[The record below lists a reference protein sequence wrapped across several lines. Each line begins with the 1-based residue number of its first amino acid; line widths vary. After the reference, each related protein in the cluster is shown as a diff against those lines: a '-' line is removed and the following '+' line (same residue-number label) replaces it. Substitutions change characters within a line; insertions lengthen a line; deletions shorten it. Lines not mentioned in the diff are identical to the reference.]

1 MTREEMNRILNQ
13 QYQDLAEEFQ
23 RLNVPIGGIT
33 SVTVNGRLKTTMGRC
48 FHSYVPYTGITTH
61 RIEINKECF
70 TNPDVLRDTL
80 AHEMCHA
87 IVGTQGHGPVWKKWA
102 GVVNRHLGTHI
113 TTKFSYSAYGLEP
126 VRAKCREPKYTVVC
140 PHCGG
145 EWKRSRKCK
154 LTEHPERYLC
164 GVCGAHLE
172 LKK

>member
-1 MTREEMNRILNQ
+1 MNWKRKLKANPELVLTMTREEMNRILNQ

-87 IVGTQGHGPVWKKWA
+87 IDGSNGHDEIWWYWVGF
-102 GVVNRHLGTHI
+102 VNKNLGTHI
-113 TTKFSYSAYGLEP
+113 TKYYWPEWYFYHAQIKTK
-126 VRAKCREPKYTVVC
+126 
-140 PHCGG
+140 
-145 EWKRSRKCK
+145 
-154 LTEHPERYLC
+154 
-164 GVCGAHLE
+164 
-172 LKK
+172 